1 MFQIL
6 YVMYPPDEEV
16 CENIPIY
23 NSRLE
28 RLRAWGDT
36 SFLTPDQTG
45 HLQRQI
51 HYELIRGDRQMW
63 EVDD

>member
-36 SFLTPDQTG
+36 SFLTPEQTG
-45 HLQRQI
+45 YLERHI
-51 HYELIRGDRQMW
+51 HYEEIRCDRQIL
-63 EVDD
+63 EVGD